1 MLELSPEVID
11 RALAGDERL
20 IRRIV
25 DTLTPTIQ
33 ARVAKA
39 LWRRRTAAGNRD
51 VAQEV
56 EDLTQAVF
64 VSFFADDGRV
74 LRTWDPARG
83 GLDTF
88 VRVVAEREVSSIL
101 RTRSRNP
108 WTEEPTRGEQLE
120 LQASVGADV
129 ESVLGS
135 HELLATILQKVRA
148 SVSERGREVFDLL
161 LVDGRS
167 VDEVGTLMD
176 MTPEAIYAWRSR
188 LARLARE
195 IAAEALSEKRGC

>member
-1 MLELSPEVID
+1 VLELSPEVID

-64 VSFFADDGRV
+64 LSFFADDGRV

-108 WTEEPTRGEQLE
+108 WTEEPTGADQLE
-120 LQASVGADV
+120 RQVSVGADI
-129 ESVLGS
+129 EAVLGS
-135 HELLATILQKVRA
+135 HELLATIVQRVRA
-148 SVSERGREVFDLL
+148 RVSERGREVFDLL

-167 VDEVGTLMD
+167 VDEVGALME
-176 MTPEAIYAWRSR
+176 MTPDAIYAWRSR
-188 LARLARE
+188 LARIARE
-195 IAAEALSEKRGC
+195 IAAEVLSEKRGC